1 MKEILIIM
9 AGGIGMGC
17 IWMFL
22 IEPWLDQR
30 PRNGGFVKPRVYPK
44 KSDHSEPSSCG
55 IKSPL

>member
-1 MKEILIIM
+1 MDKIFIIV
-9 AGGIGMGC
+9 AGLGMGC

-44 KSDHSEPSSCG
+44 KSNHTESTNCS
-55 IKSPL
+55 IKNPL